1 MCPCLLCACVCARV
15 CLLCVSVCVC
25 VCVCMQWRLHYTLV
39 FRHIQQRCRVDGCH
53 NSCPDAGASRES
65 DTDSNSNSSSSYE
78 SELLQLQLD
87 TTCYSCHVL
96 MSVSVCVCVYACV
109 CVSACVLNIA
119 IYHANAFF
127 NFNMPP
133 GIIKTLQTYNMSQ
146 HTQRAAERERESKA
160 ESGFPPQQKTKGK
173 WQIHHTLPTLMTA
186 HVSLS

>member
-1 MCPCLLCACVCARV
+1 M
-15 CLLCVSVCVC
+15 C

-53 NSCPDAGASRES
+53 NSCPTAGASRES
-65 DTDSNSNSSSSYE
+65 DTDSDSE
-78 SELLQLQLD
+78 LQHQSELLQLQLD

-96 MSVSVCVCVYACV
+96 MSACASVCV

-146 HTQRAAERERESKA
+146 HTERDGERERVRER
-160 ESGFPPQQKTKGK
+160 GRWGTWNPPQKN
-173 WQIHHTLPTLMTA
+173 
-186 HVSLS
+186 